1 MKSTVL
7 QNKTLIGSDNQDST
21 SSEVDASNNVT
32 ATEEKISKVEVRY
45 KQKRQNLEQQR
56 SIQPQ
61 VDCQFCVKGFM
72 INGLLVK

>member
-7 QNKTLIGSDNQDST
+7 QEKTLIGSDNQDSM

-45 KQKRQNLEQQR
+45 KRKDKIWSNRG
-56 SIQPQ
+56 PY
-61 VDCQFCVKGFM
+61 
-72 INGLLVK
+72 